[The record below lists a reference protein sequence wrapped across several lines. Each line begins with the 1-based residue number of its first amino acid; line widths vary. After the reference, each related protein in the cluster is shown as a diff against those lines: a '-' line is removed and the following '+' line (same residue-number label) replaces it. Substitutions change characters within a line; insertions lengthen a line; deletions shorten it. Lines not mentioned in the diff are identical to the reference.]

1 MTKNKKSEYTR
12 KQVIGLLLSGMSISN
27 IAREVNVSDTTIDNW
42 LKDKDF
48 KEQLKLE
55 SDNLFNAKIAGLTG
69 LIDTANKELRD
80 ILENSTDRN
89 KLQAIKLIYEL
100 IGKYQNTDLL
110 DRIEILE
117 NKIENKKV
125 SSIDF
130 DNLSK
135 EEIEDILKPYL

>member
-55 SDNLFNAKIAGLTG
+55 SDNLFNAKIAGLMG

-117 NKIENKKV
+117 NKIENNKT

-130 DNLSK
+130 NNLS
-135 EEIEDILKPYL
+135 EDEIEDILKPYL